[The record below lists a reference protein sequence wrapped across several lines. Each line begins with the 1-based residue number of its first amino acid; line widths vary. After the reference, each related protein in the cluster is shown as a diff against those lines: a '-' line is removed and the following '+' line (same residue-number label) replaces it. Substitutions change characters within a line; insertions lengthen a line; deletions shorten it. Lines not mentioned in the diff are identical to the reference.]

1 MESAKIEFTMATSQ
15 TAMPLLAPTD
25 NDYTTQPHKVED
37 SANVSAMYDPIIHCL
52 LCFIQYVNT
61 TESWLTSTQQEVR
74 KYAQAQLLQEDN
86 DDNLH

>member
-37 SANVSAMYDPIIHCL
+37 SANVTMYDPMIHCL
-52 LCFIQYVNT
+52 LCSIQYVNT
-61 TESWLTSTQQEVR
+61 TESWLTSQQEVR
-74 KYAQAQLLQEDN
+74 KYA
-86 DDNLH
+86 